1 MVKDDK
7 YYIEKSLQEIN
18 LIIEYSVALKN
29 ASNDGEKAILDGIV
43 FRMIQMSE
51 HISLVSD
58 ELKKKYYNI
67 PWVNIKG
74 FRNRLVHDYGNVDL
88 AFVYDAINND
98 IPQLKDFLSKVLNDL
113 EK

>member
-1 MVKDDK
+1 MVKNDK
-7 YYIEKSLQEIN
+7 YYIEKSIQEIN
-18 LIIEYSVALKN
+18 LIMEYNIAL
-29 ASNDGEKAILDGIV
+29 SNSSNSGEKAILDGIV

-58 ELKKKYYNI
+58 ELKKQYSNI

-88 AFVYDAINND
+88 VFVFNAIKND
-98 IPQLKDFLSKVLNDL
+98 IPQLRDSLLEVLKEL
-113 EK
+113 E

>member
-1 MVKDDK
+1 MVKNDK
-7 YYIEKSLQEIN
+7 YYIEKSIQEIN
-18 LIIEYSVALKN
+18 LIMEYNNAL
-29 ASNDGEKAILDGIV
+29 SNSSSSGEKAILDGIV

-58 ELKKKYYNI
+58 ELKKEYSNI

-88 AFVYDAINND
+88 VFVFNAIKND
-98 IPQLKDFLSKVLNDL
+98 IPLLRDSLLEVLKEL
-113 EK
+113 E

>member
-1 MVKDDK
+1 MVKNDK
-7 YYIEKSLQEIN
+7 YYIEKSIQEIN
-18 LIIEYSVALKN
+18 LIMEYNIAL
-29 ASNDGEKAILDGIV
+29 SNSSSSGEKAILDGIV

-58 ELKKKYYNI
+58 ELKKQYSNI

-88 AFVYDAINND
+88 VFVFNAIKND
-98 IPQLKDFLSKVLNDL
+98 IPLLRDSLLEVLKEL
-113 EK
+113 E